1 MAQLLSSCR
10 KRHLQSLRRLE
21 IRYYEGTNPVG
32 GTELIYSLDVDE
44 EATVVNLSKLGLEK
58 TGYKLAENEANGII
72 KTEGKKFYAEVYVQ
86 EK

>member
-1 MAQLLSSCR
+1 M
-10 KRHLQSLRRLE
+10 
-21 IRYYEGTNPVG
+21 
-32 GTELIYSLDVDE
+32 
-44 EATVVNLSKLGLEK
+44 VNLSKLGLEK